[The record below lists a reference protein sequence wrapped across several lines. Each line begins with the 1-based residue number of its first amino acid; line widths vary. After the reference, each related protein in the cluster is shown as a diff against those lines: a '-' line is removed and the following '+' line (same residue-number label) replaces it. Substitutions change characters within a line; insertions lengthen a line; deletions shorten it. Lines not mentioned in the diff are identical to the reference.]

1 VPSKVKNKDFEPKVR
16 NKISLGSDSNIDNDF
31 KAFKIGDI
39 PTGLE
44 FKIGAIRSTA
54 EEFITKKET
63 TEQLTVTT
71 IRGNV
76 GGTNTEPQFI
86 FQKPDETNPS
96 AGLWF
101 NCFGETGNLIRS
113 AGTTGHLHLEADG
126 TQYQYMGDHADNSFQ
141 WMFGDAVSGTQ
152 IMSLE
157 HEGELKLYSTAD
169 SGDYFSIAVG
179 SAGAT
184 TITTVDNAASA
195 AHLIFDVDGQIELNA
210 DQNGIYFKDDTVT
223 LAWLTKHPGG
233 ISFFIYDDATTSD
246 FLKFEVI
253 ANSATT
259 ISTTDNDGALGHL
272 TLLPDGDLI
281 LDPASQK
288 VIINA
293 TDKLYLDGGTDT
305 YIESDGPDRIVF
317 TCGDDTILLMKE
329 ATTGNYADFLT
340 TGVGFTQFEP
350 TYNATDTNVNFNDN
364 GNKGFVTFGSGNIT
378 DLNLYFPNVSCNCTL
393 LVKQDGSGSRT
404 ITNYKTFDQADGN
417 ESTVV
422 WSGGSNPT
430 LTTTANKLDIL
441 SFYWDNDNHK
451 AYGVASLN
459 F

>member
-1 VPSKVKNKDFEPKVR
+1 MPSKVKNKDFEPKVR